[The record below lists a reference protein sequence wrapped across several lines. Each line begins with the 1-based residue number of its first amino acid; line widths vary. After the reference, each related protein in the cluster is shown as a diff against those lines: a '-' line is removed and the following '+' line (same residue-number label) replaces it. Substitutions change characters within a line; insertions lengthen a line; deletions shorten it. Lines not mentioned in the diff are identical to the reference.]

1 MVVFFFFC
9 EEYSFGL
16 FFRGVKIIGR
26 SNPSSSRASS
36 SSSSR
41 QSRRCASSSF
51 DPTPFF
57 IRGASASAQTSSSS
71 SPLRWSFFSLDS
83 KSGDDFGDGVSPMS
97 IQKSPHRVLS
107 VVLCSSVGSSSS
119 SSSCLQRRSLSVCV
133 YVLSLS
139 RSLSIVYIM
148 PRNEL
153 EKIHSKFERK
163 TRFF

>member
-36 SSSSR
+36 SSSR

-51 DPTPFF
+51 DHTPFF

-119 SSSCLQRRSLSVCV
+119 SSSCLQRRSLSLCVCM
-133 YVLSLS
+133 YSLS
-139 RSLSIVYIM
+139 RALSRECVY
-148 PRNEL
+148 NAA
-153 EKIHSKFERK
+153 K
-163 TRFF
+163 

>member
-41 QSRRCASSSF
+41 HQSRRCASSSF

-119 SSSCLQRRSLSVCV
+119 SSSCLQRRSLS
-133 YVLSLS
+133 LSLCVCTL
-139 RSLSIVYIM
+139 SLALSLDSVY
-148 PRNEL
+148 NAA
-153 EKIHSKFERK
+153 K
-163 TRFF
+163 